1 MATLVKC
8 GRKYIN
14 LDHVDAI
21 EKDYYYRDALVKVLF
36 SGAEDWTIF
45 RISDEE
51 FKEFEASLAKYT
63 N

>member
-1 MATLVKC
+1 MPTLVKC

-21 EKDYYYRDALVKVLF
+21 EKDCYHRDALVKILF
-36 SGAEDWTIF
+36 NGAEDWTTL
-45 RISDEE
+45 RISDED
-51 FKEFEASLAKYT
+51 FKDFKDSLAKYT